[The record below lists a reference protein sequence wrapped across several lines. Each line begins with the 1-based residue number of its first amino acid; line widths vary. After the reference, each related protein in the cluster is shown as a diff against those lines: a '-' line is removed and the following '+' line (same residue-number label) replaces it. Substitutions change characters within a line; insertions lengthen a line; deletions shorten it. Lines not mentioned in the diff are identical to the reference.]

1 MGEEDGDDDDEEEEA
16 DDEEE
21 EEADDEEEEEAAAG
35 RIRTHCGEPGGQ
47 QSGWYG
53 DGYGWIA
60 WAYRAAGR

>member
-1 MGEEDGDDDDEEEEA
+1 MIVDDDDVGEEDGEVDDDEEEA
-16 DDEEE
+16 DD
-21 EEADDEEEEEAAAG
+21 EEEEAAAG

-53 DGYGWIA
+53 YGWIA